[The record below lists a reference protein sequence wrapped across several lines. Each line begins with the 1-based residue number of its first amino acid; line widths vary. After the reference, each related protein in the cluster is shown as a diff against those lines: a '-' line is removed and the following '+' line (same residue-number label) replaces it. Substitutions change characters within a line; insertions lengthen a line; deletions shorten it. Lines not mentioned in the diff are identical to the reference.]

1 MSGFT
6 RSATLLAFAGVLAF
20 VGCKGQQEEF
30 QEYGKSE
37 KAAPEEHDHGHHEHG
52 PHDGHVLELGDHEY
66 HAEVVMDAATKKVT
80 VYILGHELSESHAI
94 DAAELTLTLDHD
106 GKEHEV
112 TLVAVPQEGDPE
124 GKSSR
129 FEVADDP
136 IIKEHVADIEELH
149 GHLTVP
155 VDGKLLE
162 AEISHDHE
170 HGHAH
175 GEGEK
180 AAPKAE

>member
-1 MSGFT
+1 MLTFS
-6 RSATLLAFAGVLAF
+6 RSAPLFAFAAVLALA
-20 VGCKGQQEEF
+20 GCGGQKDGF

-37 KAAPEEHDHGHHEHG
+37 KAAPEEHGHEHHEHG
-52 PHDGHVLELGDHEY
+52 PHDGHVLELGAHEY

-80 VYILGHELSESHAI
+80 VYLYGHELTESHAI
-94 DAAELTLTLDHD
+94 DAQEITLTLEHD
-106 GKEHEV
+106 GKEMPV
-112 TLVAVPQEGDPE
+112 TLTAAPQEGDPE

-129 FEVADDP
+129 FEVADNEF
-136 IIKEHVADIEELH
+136 IKEHVADIEALE

-162 AEISHDHE
+162 AELGHGHDHDHDHE
-170 HGHAH
+170 K
-175 GEGEK
+175 EK